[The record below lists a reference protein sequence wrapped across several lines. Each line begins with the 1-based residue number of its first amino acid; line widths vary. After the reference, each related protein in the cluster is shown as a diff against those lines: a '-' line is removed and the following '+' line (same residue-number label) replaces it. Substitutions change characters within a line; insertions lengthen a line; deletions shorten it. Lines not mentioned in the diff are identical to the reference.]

1 VSARAASAKV
11 PSHPMDI
18 HRTVL
23 RILDEVL
30 SLNGRSAS
38 FDRNTHLVGA
48 LPEFDSMAV
57 VALITA
63 LEEQFGLV
71 IDDDDIDGQT
81 FATVGSLVDFVQ
93 SRAGG

>member
-1 VSARAASAKV
+1 
-11 PSHPMDI
+11 MDCHSVI
-18 HRTVL
+18 L

-30 SLNGRSAS
+30 SLGGRSAS
-38 FDRNTHLVGA
+38 FDRNTPLVGA

-63 LEEQFGLV
+63 LEEQLGLV
-71 IDDDDIDGQT
+71 IDDDDIDGRT

-93 SRAGG
+93 ERQAG

>member
-1 VSARAASAKV
+1 
-11 PSHPMDI
+11 MDT

-38 FDRNTHLVGA
+38 FNRGTHLVGA

-63 LEEQFGLV
+63 LEEQLGLV
-71 IDDDDIDGQT
+71 IEDDDIDGQT

-93 SRAGG
+93 ARSDG

>member
-1 VSARAASAKV
+1 
-11 PSHPMDI
+11 MDI